1 MRSMVVAVASLLVL
15 AGCAGKPDAPAA
27 SAPPAATEQAGVLP
41 DGQSAVMP
49 GPRGPVLHVGKDQY
63 PLFPPP

>member
-1 MRSMVVAVASLLVL
+1 MRSLVVAVASVLVL
-15 AGCAGKPDAPAA
+15 AGCAGKPADPPAA
-27 SAPPAATEQAGVLP
+27 SAKDQAGVLP

-49 GPRGPVLHVGKDQY
+49 GPNGPVLHVGKDRY

>member
-1 MRSMVVAVASLLVL
+1 MRSLVVAVASTLVL
-15 AGCAGKPDAPAA
+15 AGCAGKPAD
-27 SAPPAATEQAGVLP
+27 PPAAAAKDQAGVLP

-49 GPRGPVLHVGKDQY
+49 GPNGPVLHVGKDQY

>member
-1 MRSMVVAVASLLVL
+1 MRSMLVMVVGLLVL
-15 AGCAGKPDAPAA
+15 AGCAGKSGDPAA
-27 SAPPAATEQAGVLP
+27 GPIVASADPGALP

-49 GPRGPVLHVGKDQY
+49 GRFGPVLHVGKDRY

>member
-1 MRSMVVAVASLLVL
+1 MRSLVVAVASVLVL
-15 AGCAGKPDAPAA
+15 AGCAGKPAD
-27 SAPPAATEQAGVLP
+27 PPAAAKDQAGGLP

-49 GPRGPVLHVGKDQY
+49 GPNGPVLHVGKDRY